1 MKQVGFVVALL
12 AVFVLLSTQDAQDAE
27 GASLCHV
34 PLPKCSKPK
43 VLVCLCD
50 DKTCAWQCIADPIP
64 HG

>member
-1 MKQVGFVVALL
+1 MKQVGFVMALL
-12 AVFVLLSTQDAQDAE
+12 AVFLLLSTRDAE